1 MLGKT
6 NQPHSFMIAEVEKSE
21 KELLAANKHIAKLQD
36 ELKRLNKENE
46 ALSAQKKGLYSDL

>member
-1 MLGKT
+1 
-6 NQPHSFMIAEVEKSE
+6 MIAEVEKSE